1 MASFEKLRILIF
13 WANLHKFLLWNFYAE
28 NFQTYQAFCW
38 NEFKSIAIR
47 QRLLKCSAYVN
58 WEIWMKLKIKIPHS
72 IKQSNRNFGNRL
84 ALKSNYLMTV
94 NISCILAFWWKLCKP
109 LFVADLEKEAG
120 RQQKNALKY
129 ISLWIYT
136 TMTLERPTRWCDGNI
151 SEFSWRWLLLLLLI
165 INAMGH
171 L

>member
-28 NFQTYQAFCW
+28 NFQTYQAFCC

-72 IKQSNRNFGNRL
+72 IKQSNRNFGNGL

-94 NISCILAFWWKLCKP
+94 NIFCILMEIMQNTF
-109 LFVADLEKEAG
+109 FADLEKEAG
-120 RQQKNALKY
+120 RQQKNALTY
-129 ISLWIYT
+129 ISLWIYI
-136 TMTLERPTRWCDGNI
+136 TMTLERTTRWCDGII
-151 SEFSWRWLLLLLLI
+151 SEFEFSSWLESLLVVSI
-165 INAMGH
+165 MV
-171 L
+171 

>member
-72 IKQSNRNFGNRL
+72 IKQSNRIFWNGL

-94 NISCILAFWWKLCKP
+94 NIFCILMEIMQNTFFCGSWKGSWTTT
-109 LFVADLEKEAG
+109 KECAEV
-120 RQQKNALKY
+120 Y
-129 ISLWIYT
+129 ISLNLHNNDIRKT
-136 TMTLERPTRWCDGNI
+136 NKMMRWEHFRIQLRGAPKTN
-151 SEFSWRWLLLLLLI
+151 FW
-165 INAMGH
+165 
-171 L
+171 